1 MAEKK
6 ESKVR
11 QTDLMESAHRIWLAG
26 LGAVALAEEEGS
38 KVFKNL
44 VERGEGMEARGK
56 DRVDKAKG
64 TMSGVKT
71 VAESYWDTL
80 GRVID
85 DRLTAVIH
93 RLGVPT
99 KEEIESLTDKVD
111 NLNKTMDKLKTPAK
125 ATAPRKP
132 AAKKATA
139 KAKKPKDPVK

>member
-1 MAEKK
+1 MADTKK
-6 ESKVR
+6 SKAR

-44 VERGEGMEARGK
+44 VERGQDMEERGK
-56 DRVDKAKG
+56 ERVAQAKG

-80 GRVID
+80 GRLID

-99 KEEIESLTDKVD
+99 KEEIEALTKKVD
-111 NLNKTMDKLKTPAK
+111 NLNKTMEKLKTPAK
-125 ATAPRKP
+125 TPAKPRAT
-132 AAKKATA
+132 AAKKAA
-139 KAKKPKDPVK
+139 PKKPPAK